1 MQLAACCPCPAIAVA
16 GHHKTAAPCAGS
28 LFTRLAPSLCCPDRP
43 HCAEIPTHQSQAG
56 RPTRHG
62 CLMHQGLEQDVVQN
76 PGCTNAATTSTKTH
90 DQRPSLEHKGSLVGE
105 TLDVDVFGRD

>member
-1 MQLAACCPCPAIAVA
+1 MCRSAARWRLQTAEVQLTLGAEVC
-16 GHHKTAAPCAGS
+16 GRGQHKYATPCACS
-28 LFTRLAPSLCCPDRP
+28 RFARLAPSLCCPDRP

-76 PGCTNAATTSTKTH
+76 PGCTNAATTSTKTQ
-90 DQRPSLEHKGSLVGE
+90 D
-105 TLDVDVFGRD
+105 